1 MIATLSIKKSLS
13 GLLVASK
20 VFVLELSFKSD
31 PHVPSI
37 LLPILRGLNAVIKI
51 RAGCL
56 PSKDF

>member
-1 MIATLSIKKSLS
+1 MIAGLSIKKSLS
-13 GLLVASK
+13 GFLVASK

-37 LLPILRGLNAVIKI
+37 LLPILRGLECDDKI

-56 PSKDF
+56 PSRGF